1 MHGLNKTPQFRL
13 TERTRLTTVV
23 GTDINHADS
32 LILFLSSSQAVGHCD
47 GNDAQT
53 ELFQIYD
60 VGPDGERANVRRQ
73 YHFKN
78 GTVVD
83 VTAGG
88 QKLHQARVA
97 HVTCTPST

>member
-1 MHGLNKTPQFRL
+1 MVF
-13 TERTRLTTVV
+13 
-23 GTDINHADS
+23 
-32 LILFLSSSQAVGHCD
+32 FQAVGHCN

-60 VGPDGERANVRRQ
+60 VGQDGERANVRHQ

-83 VTAGG
+83 V
-88 QKLHQARVA
+88 
-97 HVTCTPST
+97 

>member
-1 MHGLNKTPQFRL
+1 MGELECFEVLATALPGRTLYIEQVMH
-13 TERTRLTTVV
+13 TTKVTD
-23 GTDINHADS
+23 GTDINHAVS
-32 LILFLSSSQAVGHCD
+32 LISFLSSSQAVGHCD

-60 VGPDGERANVRRQ
+60 VGPDGERANERRQ

-83 VTAGG
+83 V
-88 QKLHQARVA
+88 
-97 HVTCTPST
+97 